1 MQTTFRN
8 IEDIELPNGDY
19 VEAGS
24 LWKKEDDKMIL
35 VDEDRYVEQAYDKE
49 KFTVENDS
57 ENTNDEI

>member
-8 IEDIELPNGDY
+8 IEDIELPNGDF

-24 LWKKEDDKMIL
+24 LWKKENDTMKL
-35 VDEDRYVEQAYDKE
+35 VDEDRYVAAKYNEED
-49 KFTVENDS
+49 FTQENDS

>member
-8 IEDIELPNGDY
+8 IEDIELPNGDF
-19 VEAGS
+19 VESGS

-35 VDEDRYVEQAYDKE
+35 VDEDRYVEQAYDE
-49 KFTVENDS
+49 VKFTTENDS

>member
-8 IEDIELPNGDY
+8 IEDIELPNGDF

-24 LWKKEDDKMIL
+24 LWKKEDDIMIL
-35 VDEDRYVEQAYDKE
+35 VDEDRYVEQDYDEE
-49 KFTVENDS
+49 KFTTENDS

>member
-8 IEDIELPNGDY
+8 IEDIELPNGDF

-24 LWKKEDDKMIL
+24 LWKKEDDTMML
-35 VDEDRYVEQAYDKE
+35 VDEDRYVAAKYNEED
-49 KFTVENDS
+49 FTPENDS

>member
-8 IEDIELPNGDY
+8 IEDIELPNGDF

-24 LWKKEDDKMIL
+24 LWRREGNNMIL
-35 VDEDRYVEQAYDKE
+35 VDEDRYVAAKYNEED
-49 KFTVENDS
+49 FTPENDS

>member
-8 IEDIELPNGDY
+8 IEDIELPNGDF

-49 KFTVENDS
+49 KFTIENDS
-57 ENTNDEI
+57 NNTNDEI

>member
-8 IEDIELPNGDY
+8 IEDIELPNGDF

-24 LWKKEDDKMIL
+24 LWRREGDTMML
-35 VDEDRYVEQAYDKE
+35 VDEDRYVEQAYDEE
-49 KFTVENDS
+49 KFTIENDS

>member
-8 IEDIELPNGDY
+8 IEDIELPNGDF

-24 LWKKEDDKMIL
+24 LWKKEDDIMIL
-35 VDEDRYVEQAYDKE
+35 VDEDRYVEQAYDEE

>member
-8 IEDIELPNGDY
+8 IEDIELANGDF

-24 LWKKEDDKMIL
+24 LWKKVEDKMIL
-35 VDEDRYVEQAYDKE
+35 VDEDRYVEQAYDEE
-49 KFTVENDS
+49 KFTTENDS

>member
-8 IEDIELPNGDY
+8 IEDIELPNGDF

-24 LWKKEDDKMIL
+24 LWKKEDDTMML
-35 VDEDRYVEQAYDKE
+35 VDEDRYVAAKYNEED
-49 KFTVENDS
+49 FTAENDS

>member
-24 LWKKEDDKMIL
+24 LWQKVEDKMIL
-35 VDEDRYVEQAYDKE
+35 VDEDRYVAAKYNEE
-49 KFTVENDS
+49 KFTPENDS
-57 ENTNDEI
+57 KNTNAKI

>member
-19 VEAGS
+19 IEAGS
-24 LWKKEDDKMIL
+24 LWKKEDDTMIL
-35 VDEDRYVEQAYDKE
+35 VDEDRYVEQAYDEK
-49 KFTVENDS
+49 KFTPENDS

>member
-8 IEDIELPNGDY
+8 IEDIELPNGDF

-24 LWKKEDDKMIL
+24 LWEKEDDTMML
-35 VDEDRYVEQAYDKE
+35 VDEDRYVAAKYNEED
-49 KFTVENDS
+49 FTPESDS

>member
-24 LWKKEDDKMIL
+24 LWEKEDDTMML
-35 VDEDRYVEQAYDKE
+35 VDEDRYVAAKYNEED
-49 KFTVENDS
+49 FTPENDS
-57 ENTNDEI
+57 ENTNDE

>member
-8 IEDIELPNGDY
+8 IEDIELPNGDF

-35 VDEDRYVEQAYDKE
+35 VDEDRYVAAKYNEED
-49 KFTVENDS
+49 FTPENDS

>member
-8 IEDIELPNGDY
+8 IEDIELPNGDF

-24 LWKKEDDKMIL
+24 LWKKEDDIMIL
-35 VDEDRYVEQAYDKE
+35 VDEDRYVEQVYDE
-49 KFTVENDS
+49 ENFTTENDS

>member
-24 LWKKEDDKMIL
+24 LWKKEDDTMML
-35 VDEDRYVEQAYDKE
+35 VDEDRYVAAKYNEED
-49 KFTVENDS
+49 FTPENDS

>member
-19 VEAGS
+19 IEAGS

-35 VDEDRYVEQAYDKE
+35 VDEDRYVEQAYDE
-49 KFTVENDS
+49 VKFTTENDS
-57 ENTNDEI
+57 ENANEEI

>member
-8 IEDIELPNGDY
+8 IEDIELPNGDF

-35 VDEDRYVEQAYDKE
+35 VDEDRYVEQVYDEE
-49 KFTVENDS
+49 KFTTENDS
-57 ENTNDEI
+57 ENPNDEI

>member
-8 IEDIELPNGDY
+8 IEDIELPNGDF

-24 LWKKEDDKMIL
+24 LWKKEDDSMIL
-35 VDEDRYVEQAYDKE
+35 VDEDRYVAAKYNEED
-49 KFTVENDS
+49 FTPENDS

>member
-19 VEAGS
+19 VESGS
-24 LWKKEDDKMIL
+24 LWKKEDDIMIL
-35 VDEDRYVEQAYDKE
+35 VDEDRYVEQAYDEE
-49 KFTVENDS
+49 KFTTENDS

>member
-8 IEDIELPNGDY
+8 IEDIELPNGDF

-24 LWKKEDDKMIL
+24 LWKKEDDTMKL
-35 VDEDRYVEQAYDKE
+35 VDEDRYVEQAYDEE
-49 KFTVENDS
+49 KFTTENDS

>member
-8 IEDIELPNGDY
+8 IEDVELPNGDF

-24 LWKKEDDKMIL
+24 LWRREGDTMIL
-35 VDEDRYVEQAYDKE
+35 VDEDRYVAAKYNEED
-49 KFTVENDS
+49 FTPENDS